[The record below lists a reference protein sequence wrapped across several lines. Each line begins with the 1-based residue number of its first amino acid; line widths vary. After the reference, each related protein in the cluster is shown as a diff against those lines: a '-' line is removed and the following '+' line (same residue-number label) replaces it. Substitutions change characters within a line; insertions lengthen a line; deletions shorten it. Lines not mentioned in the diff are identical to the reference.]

1 MKTRSLMLFSLLLSV
16 SFQSFANLRAP
27 QNISREPSSALYAPA
42 NAVKVLREGMT
53 VDCDWQVC
61 DVSVKYL
68 IEAMQPVSTTVDFM
82 VPQEVEVR
90 ATVGAAAVAVQK
102 KSVPYDDDPREKDR
116 EVQQYPE
123 VFDALFKA
131 SFPLE
136 VATGQ
141 HEISIRY
148 SQPLSQEERG
158 YGYFSKGHYVSFF
171 QYELWPL
178 NEWQL
183 AGNFVLDLKVG
194 LKPEV
199 FGDWW
204 DSLFNEA
211 SVECFT
217 VTFKRCDEGQGSAGN
232 LCRRQQPLA
241 SSKGSEALL
250 IESRL
255 DAPLPDRLFCRL
267 SPESL

>member
-1 MKTRSLMLFSLLLSV
+1 MNIRVLMLFSLLLPISAD
-16 SFQSFANLRAP
+16 SLANLRAP
-27 QNISREPSSALYAPA
+27 INISREPSSALYASA
-42 NAVKVLREGMT
+42 DAVKVLRENMA

-68 IEAMQPVSTTVDFM
+68 IEAAQPVSATVDFM

-90 ATVGAAAVAVQK
+90 ATVGTTAVAVHK
-102 KSVPYDDDPREKDR
+102 KSVPYGDDPREKDK
-116 EVQQYPE
+116 EVKQYPE
-123 VFDALFKA
+123 EFDTLFKA

-136 VATGQ
+136 VSTGQ

-158 YGYFSKGHYVSFF
+158 YGYFSKGYYVSVF

-183 AGNFVLDLKVG
+183 AGDFVLNLRVG
-194 LKPEV
+194 LKQEAL
-199 FGDWW
+199 GGWW
-204 DSLFNEA
+204 DGLFNEA
-211 SVECFT
+211 AVECFR
-217 VTFKRCDEGQGSAGN
+217 VTFKRCGDDQSPVDGI
-232 LCRRQQPLA
+232 CRKQQALA
-241 SSKGSEALL
+241 SSKGSEGLL

-255 DAPLPDRLFCRL
+255 AAPLPDRLFCRL
-267 SPESL
+267 SPES